1 MEVDYL
7 LFKTLREVP
16 FQLDRSDDVFV
27 IAGLAGLMRHWPMLW
42 RWSTMLERVK
52 LALKIAA
59 GRSVFFGIQSAGSP
73 VSTGV
78 LALGYCR
85 DYKVEPEAVVI
96 GMINTDLERR
106 GEGLATRS
114 IKVAM
119 NAMIERGFTQFYIE
133 TRRDN
138 IAMQLSIEKLGF
150 GKPISHCLRKTA
162 PTVQANIHRV

>member
-7 LFKTLREVP
+7 LFKTLRMEP

-27 IAGLAGLMRHWPMLW
+27 IAGLAGLIRHWPMLW
-42 RWSTMLERVK
+42 RWSTILRRAK
-52 LALKIAA
+52 LAIKIAA
-59 GRSVFFGIQSAGSP
+59 GRDIFFGIQSAGNT

-78 LALGYCR
+78 LAVGYCS

-96 GMINTDLERR
+96 GMINTDPKRR

-119 NAMIERGFTQFYIE
+119 NAMIERGHILFYIE

-138 IAMQLSIEKLGF
+138 IAMQRAIEKLDF
-150 GKPISHCLRKTA
+150 GRMVSQRLGSRT
-162 PTVQANIHRV
+162 